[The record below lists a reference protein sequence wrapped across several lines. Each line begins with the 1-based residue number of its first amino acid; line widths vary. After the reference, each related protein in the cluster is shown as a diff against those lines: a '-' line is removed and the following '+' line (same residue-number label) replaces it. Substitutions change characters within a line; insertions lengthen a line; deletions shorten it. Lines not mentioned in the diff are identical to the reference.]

1 MEAPRRQHNLLLGT
15 GLVLIGLLGGILFM
29 WIYSGGPPRPTTE
42 FSVVERVD
50 LGGHPQV
57 AHTHTGALGLNDL
70 FWEVADRVMASV
82 VSVQVES
89 GWMDVPRDWFHGFG
103 QRDDEGREHRD
114 LPRESVGS
122 GVVIT
127 KQGHIVTNYHVV
139 DRARGLRVTL
149 VDKREFDAEFI
160 GSDRSTDIAVLKIEL
175 ADGEEVKAIPL
186 GEADRVRVG
195 EWVLAVGNPFQLNS
209 TITAGIVSAL
219 GRQVNII
226 DDDFFV
232 EDFIQTDAAIN
243 PGSSGGA
250 LVNLHGEL
258 VGISTAIATEGGS
271 NEGYGF
277 AIPVSLV
284 ERVAMDL
291 IHYGEMQR
299 GYLGVTIVSVDASY
313 ANDLGLERIGG
324 VYLDAVQDGSAAARG
339 GLQQGD
345 VVLAVAGRAVN
356 ASNELQSTIARHRP
370 GDKLAVDYWRG
381 GRLRSASVRLLG
393 KDDPFVDDWL
403 AGLRR
408 AARGGSDVFH
418 IEGWGFVLREMTG
431 RERRAYGEE
440 KGVVIAYVV
449 AGSSAAKA
457 DIPRSAI
464 ITAISLEPVTSVE
477 DAVRLLRQAAE
488 TAEFAEI
495 SVRLRDGS
503 TARYEVAAPEVP
515 SDRE

>member
-1 MEAPRRQHNLLLGT
+1 
-15 GLVLIGLLGGILFM
+15 M

-50 LGGHPQV
+50 LGADPQV
-57 AHTHTGALGLNDL
+57 AYTHTGALELNDL
-70 FWEVADRVMASV
+70 FKQVADRTMASV
-82 VSVQVES
+82 VSVQARS
-89 GWMDVPRDWFHGFG
+89 GWMDVSRDWFHGFG
-103 QRDDEGREHRD
+103 DRDDERGEYRD
-114 LPRESVGS
+114 TPRESVGS

-139 DRARGLRVTL
+139 DRAHGLRVTL
-149 VDKREFDAEFI
+149 ADKREFDAKLI
-160 GSDRSTDIAVLKIEL
+160 GLDRSTDLAVLQIEL
-175 ADGEEVKAIPL
+175 RDGEEVNPIPL

-195 EWVLAVGNPFQLNS
+195 EWVLAIGNPFHLNS

-219 GRQVNII
+219 GRQVNVIE
-226 DDDFFV
+226 DDFFV

-243 PGSSGGA
+243 PGNSGGA

-258 VGISTAIATEGGS
+258 VGISTAIATESGS
-271 NEGYGF
+271 YEGYGF

-291 IHYGEMQR
+291 IHYGELQR

-313 ANDLGLERIGG
+313 ASDLGLDRIEG
-324 VYLDAVQDGSAAARG
+324 VYLDAVEEGSAAARG

-356 ASNELQSTIARHRP
+356 ATNELQSTIARHRP
-370 GDKLAVDYWRG
+370 GDELAVDYWRA

-403 AGLRR
+403 AGLRS

-418 IEGWGFVLREMTG
+418 VQGWGFMLRELTS
-431 RERRAYGEE
+431 RERTTYGVDE
-440 KGVVIAYVV
+440 GVVIAYVV
-449 AGSSAAKA
+449 AGSPAADA
-457 DIPRSAI
+457 DVPRGAI
-464 ITAISLEPVTSVE
+464 ITAISGRPVTSVD
-477 DAVRLLRQAAE
+477 DAAHFLGEAAE
-488 TAEFAEI
+488 AAELAEI

-503 TARYEVAAPEVP
+503 IARYEVAAPGMP
-515 SDRE
+515 SDRK